1 MKKRHTTTKLTT
13 KMMMVNHVLPAGG
26 AYCTDNNHFNAYV
39 PKALVSKHSLE
50 KYDEINC
57 IIVPNVPQMRRVCP
71 NMVLEIVANNADV
84 ETNIIP
90 LSKKPTD
97 SEPKTLPN
105 PILFGDEDDEDVID
119 DNEDVTTDDLDNVP
133 TPELDE
139 MIFEALEEKQRMT
152 YSEIFWHITGYDKTR
167 LKEMTLHQRA
177 IYDRVGA
184 RCASLHREGV
194 LAAAEVKKF
203 KLGSVA
209 KIIYALE
216 MADL

>member
-1 MKKRHTTTKLTT
+1 MQTTKLTT

-39 PKALVSKHSLE
+39 PKAVVSKHSLE

-84 ETNIIP
+84 ETNVIP
-90 LSKKPTD
+90 LSKNPTD

-119 DNEDVTTDDLDNVP
+119 DNEDDNKND
-133 TPELDE
+133 TQEEDE
-139 MIFEALEEKQRMT
+139 DEYEYEEV
-152 YSEIFWHITGYDKTR
+152 YEYVAVDEDGNEI
-167 LKEMTLHQRA
+167 EV
-177 IYDRVGA
+177 VGVGG
-184 RCASLHREGV
+184 GV
-194 LAAAEVKKF
+194 LTHTHTHTHTH
-203 KLGSVA
+203 
-209 KIIYALE
+209 IYALCCC
-216 MADL
+216 